1 MIRECGVE
9 VWEMFRYLQLGICVG
24 ALTACV
30 PEEPDQLEP
39 TFDSISAKVF
49 EVSCIDSG
57 CHSASSAA
65 GNLVL
70 EGPDVYDS
78 LLNEPCDN
86 PLAIVEGLRR
96 VTPGNEMASLLYL
109 KITDPVGMGQPMP
122 PSVSLDDTTIEII
135 AEWIRSSAEE

>member
-1 MIRECGVE
+1 
-9 VWEMFRYLQLGICVG
+9 MFRYLQLGTCVC
-24 ALTACV
+24 ALTACE
-30 PEEPDQLEP
+30 PEESVQLEP

-57 CHSASSAA
+57 CHSASSAV

-70 EGPDVYDS
+70 EGPEVYDS

-96 VTPGNEMASLLYL
+96 VTPGDETASLLYL

-122 PSVSLDDTTIEII
+122 PSVSLDDATIDVI
-135 AEWIRSSAEE
+135 AEWIRNSAPE